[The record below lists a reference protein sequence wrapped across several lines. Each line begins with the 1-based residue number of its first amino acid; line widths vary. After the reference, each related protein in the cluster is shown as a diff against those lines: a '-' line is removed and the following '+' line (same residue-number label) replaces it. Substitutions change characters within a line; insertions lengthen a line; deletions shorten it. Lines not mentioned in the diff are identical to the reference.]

1 MTFVAVAIG
10 GVAVA
15 GIAGSAIS
23 AGAQSDAAA
32 SAQQIQAQQ
41 YAETKAALQKGEKQA
56 QGYIQPYAGV
66 GRNALDALAYGMGLS
81 GGATNPWDIPTDAK
95 IGKSNDPI
103 WNYVLQQYK
112 SNGGKIKGNLT
123 DPKNAD
129 LLKQLQGQYS
139 TVQQKQGATAGS
151 ASGVGQGSLLNYG
164 QDQYKNDVGYTPM
177 VNSLA
182 ELQATP
188 GYQFQLEQ
196 GLQGVN
202 SSAAAKGGLL
212 SGANMKAI
220 NYYAQGQASTGYQAA
235 WDRAQTAYGNAFGR
249 NQQKFQD
256 LQSMANNG
264 QSAANTQGQYAMGT
278 GQALAG
284 ASTNYGNNQSNL
296 ALGQGQIQANM
307 VNGITGAISGGLM
320 AGVGTGAIGG
330 GKGFSSGGG
339 TMSTALPQSQGFSS
353 GVTSGAA
360 NMITPNFQSG
370 NYRVPIQ

>member
-1 MTFVAVAIG
+1 MAFVASA
-10 GVAVA
+10 AS
-15 GIAGSAIS
+15 IAGSAIS

-32 SAQQIQAQQ
+32 SAQQIQAAQ

-66 GRNALDALAYGMGLS
+66 GRNALDALAYGTGLS

-95 IGKSNDPI
+95 VGKSNDPI

-123 DPKNAD
+123 DPKNSD

-139 TVQQKQGATAGS
+139 TVQQKQGATAGG

-202 SSAAAKGGLL
+202 NSAAAKGGLL

-220 NYYAQGQASTGYQAA
+220 NDYAQGQASTGYQDA
-235 WDRAQTAYGNAFGR
+235 WNRAQNAYQNAFGR
-249 NQQKFQD
+249 NQQKFQN

-264 QSAANTQGQYAMGT
+264 QSAATTQGGYAMGV
-278 GQALAG
+278 GQGLAG
-284 ASTNYGNNQSNL
+284 ASTNYGNNASNL
-296 ALGQGQIQANM
+296 ALGQGQINANM
-307 VNGITGAISGGLM
+307 ATGITNSIGGALM
-320 AGVGTGAIGG
+320 AGVGTGVIGR
-330 GKGFSSGGG
+330 SGGG
-339 TMSTALPQSQGFSS
+339 TMSNMSLPQAQGFSS

-360 NMITPNFQSG
+360 NMITPSFQSG
-370 NYRVPIQ
+370 NYSVPIQ

>member
-1 MTFVAVAIG
+1 MSAVAAAIG
-10 GVAVA
+10 VT
-15 GIAGSAIS
+15 GITGAAIS
-23 AGAQSDAAA
+23 AGAQSDAANKA
-32 SAQQIQAQQ
+32 AGIQAQQ

-81 GGATNPWDIPTDAK
+81 GGATNPWDIPTNTK
-95 IGKSNDPI
+95 TGQSNDPI

-139 TVQQKQGATAGS
+139 TVQQKNGANAGG
-151 ASGVGQGSLLNYG
+151 ASGVGQGSLMNYG
-164 QDQYKNDVGYTPM
+164 QEQYKNDVGYTPM

-202 SSAAAKGGLL
+202 NSAAAKGGLL

-220 NYYAQGQASTGYQAA
+220 NDYAQGQASTGYQAA
-235 WDRAQTAYGNAFGR
+235 WERAQNAYSNAFGR
-249 NQQKFQD
+249 NQQKFQN

-264 QSAANTQGQYAMGT
+264 QSAANTQGNYAMET

-320 AGVGTGAIGG
+320 SAVGTGAIGG
-330 GKGFSSGGG
+330 GGGGGGG
-339 TMSTALPQSQGFSS
+339 TMSNMALPQAQGFSS

>member
-1 MTFVAVAIG
+1 MTFVATAITVG
-10 GVAVA
+10 GF
-15 GIAGSAIS
+15 AIS

-32 SAQQIQAQQ
+32 SAQEIQAAQ

-139 TVQQKQGATAGS
+139 TVQQKQGATAGG

-202 SSAAAKGGLL
+202 NSAAAKGGLL

-220 NYYAQGQASTGYQAA
+220 NDYAQGQASTGYQSA
-235 WDRAQTAYGNAFGR
+235 WERAQNAYQNAFGR
-249 NQQKFQD
+249 NQQKFQN

-264 QSAANTQGQYAMGT
+264 QSAATTQGGYAMGV
-278 GQALAG
+278 GQGLAN

-307 VNGITGAISGGLM
+307 TTGITNSLAGAATQL
-320 AGVGTGAIGG
+320 AGAKWGG
-330 GKGFSSGGG
+330 GAGGG
-339 TMSTALPQSQGFSS
+339 NTGSLSNAATNIPTSNFLSQQSFGFNS
-353 GVTSGAA
+353 GKG
-360 NMITPNFQSG
+360 
-370 NYRVPIQ
+370 Y